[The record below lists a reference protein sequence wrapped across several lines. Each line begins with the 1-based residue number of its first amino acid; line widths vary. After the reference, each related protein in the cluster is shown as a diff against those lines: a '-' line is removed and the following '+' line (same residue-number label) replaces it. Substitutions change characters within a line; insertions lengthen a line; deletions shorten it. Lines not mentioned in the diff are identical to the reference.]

1 MVRGGF
7 KLCRIV
13 PKTGV
18 SHKGSVRMG
27 GINHVQSHPIFFK
40 TVFLLIGLF
49 SGLLINIQDPTA
61 ISGEAEKLLAL
72 F

>member
-1 MVRGGF
+1 
-7 KLCRIV
+7 
-13 PKTGV
+13 
-18 SHKGSVRMG
+18 MG
-27 GINHVQSHPIFFK
+27 GINHVQSHPLFFK